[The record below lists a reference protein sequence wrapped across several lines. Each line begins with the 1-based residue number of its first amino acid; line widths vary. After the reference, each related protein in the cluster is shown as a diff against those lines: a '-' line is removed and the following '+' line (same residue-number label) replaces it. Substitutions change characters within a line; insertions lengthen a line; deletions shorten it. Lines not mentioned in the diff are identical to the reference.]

1 MAAVEEPDLGPET
14 SGIAGDLEES
24 FRTGTEQ
31 QIIDDLFVLQSQ
43 GRQLLSDNEQ
53 ILREVHR
60 LFENDWSY
68 SAAVGQEPP
77 PFNPTSPISSSDLI
91 VSPVNGAERLVGL
104 YQQALRTLDVYT
116 ELLGNPTLEGELV
129 AAVKRGARGRLIAPV
144 HVNGGKLEIQ
154 DRQLASLAALAASG
168 LL

>member
-1 MAAVEEPDLGPET
+1 M
-14 SGIAGDLEES
+14 
-24 FRTGTEQ
+24 
-31 QIIDDLFVLQSQ
+31 
-43 GRQLLSDNEQ
+43 
-53 ILREVHR
+53 
-60 LFENDWSY
+60 
-68 SAAVGQEPP
+68 GQEPP

-129 AAVKRGARGRLIAPV
+129 AAVKRGARVRLISPV